1 MQVNCA
7 LEVRAVVKAV
17 THNMSQKPFVCAVCG
32 NLISCG
38 EGHYRAGVQGIHVA
52 CYEKLQTGPPVLG
65 APFATVIQ
73 PRRRSNSSGTVPTW
87 RERLPGVAVT
97 ASDCC
102 PEY

>member
-7 LEVRAVVKAV
+7 LEVRSVVKAV
-17 THNMSQKPFVCAVCG
+17 TQNMSQKPFVCKVCG

-65 APFATVIQ
+65 APFATVTQ
-73 PRRRSNSSGTVPTW
+73 PRRRSDASGTVPTAW
-87 RERLPGVAVT
+87 RDRDIEVN
-97 ASDCC
+97 
-102 PEY
+102 